1 MAISSYADLQSEVGE
16 WLQRSDLSARIPVF
30 IEMAT
35 ARFNR
40 ELRTPEM
47 EALVTTSA
55 DAEYTDLPSDFLQVR
70 SIETN
75 GDRMEY
81 LAPEEFQTYVARTAT
96 PAVPVYTIADM
107 SLRIYPAPTTDGT
120 LTLKVLYY
128 QRIPEMDSA
137 GDTNWLLDAHPD
149 AYLFGSLVEASGFL
163 HDDPRM
169 SVWDARLQQAM
180 SLINKRARQMNQ
192 GAASMQI
199 KVK

>member
-1 MAISSYADLQSEVGE
+1 
-16 WLQRSDLSARIPVF
+16 
-30 IEMAT
+30 
-35 ARFNR
+35 
-40 ELRTPEM
+40 
-47 EALVTTSA
+47 
-55 DAEYTDLPSDFLQVR
+55 
-70 SIETN
+70 
-75 GDRMEY
+75 
-81 LAPEEFQTYVARTAT
+81 
-96 PAVPVYTIADM
+96 
-107 SLRIYPAPTTDGT
+107 
-120 LTLKVLYY
+120 
-128 QRIPEMDSA
+128 MDSA